1 MLVTIATCGWYSRN
15 DRSLSSASATKY
27 SPVPWW
33 AFEPT
38 SEISPPI
45 TKDGSRPAC
54 CRIRVAIE
62 VVVVLPCVPA
72 IAIVRRPAMAA
83 ARASERCSTRSPRA
97 RASTSSRWSAGIA
110 VEYTTVS
117 TPSRLDGSCRMW
129 MVPPSAR
136 SAASAGQSRS
146 SLPETGMPRVSSN
159 RASPLMP
166 TPPTPIRCTRP
177 SSSAVSWTSVPLI
190 WKPYLQRPAAD
201 SRSASLRDSCR
212 PPAKDRRQIRAPL
225 RESCRHHLEDEG
237 PQRLVAVAPAVPG
250 GRGAHR
256 RQPRLVA
263 HQRHDH
269 PLDPVRRQVGVF
281 DQQATAGLHHGKGV
295 AALFTV
301 APRQRYVDR
310 RHPDRRGL
318 RTRHRAA
325 PAQRQVGRRVPQL
338 HPRQELQRHV
348 RRRQVRRDLDRLVA
362 STDDMKHLNAGRR
375 DRLRGAGHGGV

>member
-1 MLVTIATCGWYSRN
+1 MLVTIATCGWYSRK

-38 SEISPPI
+38 SEISPPM
-45 TKDGSRPAC
+45 TNDGSSPAC
-54 CRIRVAIE
+54 CRVRGAIE
-62 VVVVLPCVPA
+62 VGGVLPCVPA
-72 IAIVRRPAMAA
+72 IAIVRRPVMAA
-83 ARASERCSTRSPRA
+83 ASASDRCSTRSPRA

-136 SAASAGQSRS
+136 SAASAGHSRS
-146 SLPETGMPRVSSN
+146 SLPETGMPRVSSS
-159 RASPLMP
+159 RARPLMP

-201 SRSASLRDSCR
+201 SRSASLRD
-212 PPAKDRRQIRAPL
+212 
-225 RESCRHHLEDEG
+225 SCRHHLEDEG

-338 HPRQELQRHV
+338 HLRQELQRHV

-362 STDDMKHLNAGRR
+362 GTDDM
-375 DRLRGAGHGGV
+375 